1 MQTEASL
8 RQELL
13 RISHLL
19 YKQGLVAGSTG
30 SLSVQLSDS
39 EILCT
44 TSRSHKGLLTDGDL
58 LVIDMQGNPIRGEG
72 EVPAGVTMHLACYQ
86 SREDVRAVVH
96 AHPQTCM
103 AFTLA
108 ELSLDPPVLPNI
120 VATLGS
126 IVTLPYRTF
135 RTNEL
140 AQQVG
145 DAIGR
150 KDAVLLERQGAVS
163 VGVSLPDALCR
174 LEEMEQLARIIF
186 QARNLGAVTTL
197 DPNGLSDL

>member
-30 SLSVQLSDS
+30 SLSVQLSDG

-44 TSRSHKGLLTDGDL
+44 TSRSHKGLLTDEDL

-86 SREDVRAVVH
+86 SRKDVRAVVYSQ
-96 AHPQTCM
+96 PQTCM

-108 ELSLDPPVLPNI
+108 GLVLDSSVLPNV
-120 VATLGS
+120 VATLSS
-126 IVTLPYRTF
+126 IVTLPYQTLG
-135 RTNEL
+135 TNEL
-140 AQQVG
+140 SQQVG
-145 DAIGR
+145 DAIAH
-150 KDAVLLERQGAVS
+150 KDVVLLERQGAVS
-163 VGVSLPDALCR
+163 VGVSLLDALCR
-174 LEEMEQLARIIF
+174 QEEMEQLARIIF
-186 QARNLGAVTTL
+186 QAKTLRAVTTIE
-197 DPNGLSDL
+197 PNGLYDL